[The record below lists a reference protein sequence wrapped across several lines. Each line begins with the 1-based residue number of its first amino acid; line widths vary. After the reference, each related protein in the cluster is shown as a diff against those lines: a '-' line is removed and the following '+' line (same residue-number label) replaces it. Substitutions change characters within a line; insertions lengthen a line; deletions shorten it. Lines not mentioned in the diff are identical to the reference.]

1 MLLKACAGEEMLWA
15 SLTAS
20 QKNTTANTP
29 LYLFIWEGNFQS
41 YCGVFLFK
49 EVTSFHQSHRES
61 LTCMGLSNKVSE
73 PTGLGELLQSNE
85 SKQHDSRVGLRAL
98 EREERGDRKKW
109 SSVCVL
115 HQFFFNANIQ
125 KQHTWSCKI
134 IPTIVNSQGTCFHGW
149 MLVTDSH
156 VAVSLWSCFAEN
168 RNHCLL
174 SRTNSPKNICLH
186 IC

>member
-1 MLLKACAGEEMLWA
+1 MSNQANKSQKLSLPNKQWKLIQNMLLKACAGEEMLWA

-20 QKNTTANTP
+20 QINTANTP

-115 HQFFFNANIQ
+115 HQFFSMQTYKNN
-125 KQHTWSCKI
+125 T
-134 IPTIVNSQGTCFHGW
+134 HG
-149 MLVTDSH
+149 LAKS
-156 VAVSLWSCFAEN
+156 FQ
-168 RNHCLL
+168 LL
-174 SRTNSPKNICLH
+174 LIHRGHASMDGC
-186 IC
+186 